1 MKRDYLLW
9 GALGA
14 VLVVLAS
21 AEYELARACGF
32 GEVVAAGVP
41 AALDI
46 YAVRALRA
54 KRDVLVVV
62 VALIAVNSASHL
74 LASGVLTVTPWL
86 IVAVSSIAPLVLW
99 RVHQL
104 GDKQPLEDVPAAA
117 PEPIFD
123 VPEPAEPVAVPVT
136 VERVPE
142 PVDAV
147 PVGPVLGP
155 WTPLPELGTGTT
167 GTSTGTDPELDLSR
181 HWEEA
186 LMVAAPSPEPAE
198 LHLVPVVPPP
208 GSGAADLETADSGNT
223 TFDRQVAD
231 VRNWLREEPE
241 LTGTAI
247 GTRLG
252 TSDAYGR
259 RVRRAALA
267 DT

>member
-21 AEYELARACGF
+21 AEYDLARACGF
-32 GEVVAAGVP
+32 GTYVAAGVP

-62 VALIAVNSASHL
+62 LVLIAVNSASHL
-74 LASGVLTVTPWL
+74 LAAGVLTVEPWL

-104 GDKQPLEDVPAAA
+104 GERHAEAGPEPATEPAEPLPPAVTIDRPAEAPAAA
-117 PEPIFD
+117 PP
-123 VPEPAEPVAVPVT
+123 
-136 VERVPE
+136 
-142 PVDAV
+142 
-147 PVGPVLGP
+147 GPVLGP
-155 WTPLPELGTGTT
+155 WHPLPELT
-167 GTSTGTDPELDLSR
+167 GTSTGTDPDQELSQY
-181 HWEEA
+181 WSEA
-186 LMVAAPSPEPAE
+186 LAVAQPAPEPAG
-198 LHLVPVVPPP
+198 PRPVPPVP
-208 GSGAADLETADSGNT
+208 PAPDTSSDIESEDTVNT
-223 TFDRQVAD
+223 TFDRQVAEA
-231 VRNWLREEPE
+231 RNWLRNEPE

-247 GTRLG
+247 GRRLG
-252 TSDAYGR
+252 KSGAYGR

-267 DT
+267 EA

>member
-21 AEYELARACGF
+21 AEYDLARACGF
-32 GEVVAAGVP
+32 GELVAAGVP

-62 VALIAVNSASHL
+62 AALIAVNSASHL
-74 LASGVLTVTPWL
+74 LAAGVLTVTPWL
-86 IVAVSSIAPLVLW
+86 IVPVSSIAPLVLW

-104 GDKQPLEDVPAAA
+104 GHHA
-117 PEPIFD
+117 PQQGQAEPISALA
-123 VPEPAEPVAVPVT
+123 EPAEPAPVPVA
-136 VERVPE
+136 VERVQE
-142 PVDAV
+142 PVDTA
-147 PVGPVLGP
+147 PAGPVLGP
-155 WTPLPELGTGTT
+155 WSPLPELGTGTGGTTAGT
-167 GTSTGTDPELDLSR
+167 GLEQDLFQ

-186 LMVAAPSPEPAE
+186 LAVTAPLPEPVDTA
-198 LHLVPVVPPP
+198 PVPPVPDP
-208 GSGAADLETADSGNT
+208 GSGGADLESADSGNT
-223 TFDRQVAD
+223 TFERQVAD
-231 VRNWLREEPE
+231 ARDWLTEDPE

-247 GTRLG
+247 GQRLG

-267 DT
+267 AT

>member
-21 AEYELARACGF
+21 GEYELARACGF
-32 GEVVAAGVP
+32 GTYVAAGVP

-74 LASGVLTVTPWL
+74 LAAGVLTVTPWL

-104 GDKQPLEDVPAAA
+104 GEHTA
-117 PEPIFD
+117 PEPE
-123 VPEPAEPVAVPVT
+123 PATAGSEPAEPGPVPVT
-136 VERVPE
+136 VERAQAPI
-142 PVDAV
+142 DAA

-155 WTPLPELGTGTT
+155 WTPVPELVSGTT
-167 GTSTGTDPELDLSR
+167 GTRAGTDPDQDLSR

-186 LMVAAPSPEPAE
+186 LSVAAPAPEPAG
-198 LHLVPVVPPP
+198 PYPVPPVP
-208 GSGAADLETADSGNT
+208 DPRPGAADLETADSGNT

-231 VRNWLREEPE
+231 ARNWLKDDPE

-247 GTRLG
+247 GARLG
-252 TSDAYGR
+252 KSDAYGR
-259 RVRRAALA
+259 RIRRAALA
-267 DT
+267 DA